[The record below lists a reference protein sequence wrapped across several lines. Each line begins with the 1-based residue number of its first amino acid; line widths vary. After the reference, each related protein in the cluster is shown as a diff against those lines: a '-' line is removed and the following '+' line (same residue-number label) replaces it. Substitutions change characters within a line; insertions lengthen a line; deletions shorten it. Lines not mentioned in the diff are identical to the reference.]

1 MVWYKT
7 SPLVFNLNLRFK
19 MKYLIN
25 TLIEKE
31 FAQEKHYLIF
41 VKSDKYQNFQT
52 GVQICSPT

>member
-1 MVWYKT
+1 
-7 SPLVFNLNLRFK
+7 
-19 MKYLIN
+19 MKYLMN